1 MLDMPVADPGRY
13 GAEIRVMRAMGWSWA
28 ELQNTPADVVDELRT
43 RLEAEAHW
51 TEQRRRLDE
60 MKAKSARR

>member
-1 MLDMPVADPGRY
+1 MLDLPVPDPGRY
-13 GAEIRVMRAMGWSWA
+13 GAEIRVMRTMGWSWA
-28 ELQNTPADVVDELRT
+28 ELQETPADVVDELRT

-51 TEQRRRLDE
+51 TAQRQRLDE